1 MPSSTDAPGFLLAY
15 HAKTHGMADWD
26 EIRTFL
32 AVARAGTLA
41 AAGRVLG
48 VDYTTVGRRVRAL
61 EQELG
66 LTLFERV
73 RDRYVLTEP
82 AEGLREAAE
91 RMEDSALALERRAL
105 GADRTVSGALHIA
118 TTDAL
123 AQILVL
129 PAIRA
134 MHDRHPDIRAH
145 LLTGPARLDI
155 SRREADVAVRYIRPE
170 AGELVSLRLA
180 RVAAAF
186 YASRDYLARRP
197 VPSRPASLRGHDV
210 VGVEEGLRGWSRPLP
225 DARYVLRANSMS
237 ALVLAVTLG
246 IGLGALHCWMAD
258 PNPELVRLW
267 PDELLEHDDVYLVLH
282 HDVQRTGRVRAFV
295 EALEQRAAEV
305 APRLEARST

>member
-1 MPSSTDAPGFLLAY
+1 
-15 HAKTHGMADWD
+15 MADWED
-26 EIRTFL
+26 IRTFL

-41 AAGRVLG
+41 AAGRVLD

-73 RDRYVLTEP
+73 RDRYVLTDA

-91 RMEDSALALERRAL
+91 RMEDGALALERRAL
-105 GADRTVSGALHIA
+105 GSDRTVSGVLRIA

-134 MHDRHPDIRAH
+134 MHERHPDIRAH
-145 LLTGPARLDI
+145 LMTGPARLNI
-155 SRREADVAVRYIRPE
+155 TRREADVAVRYIRPDE
-170 AGELVSLRLA
+170 ADLVSRRLV

-197 VPSRPASLRGHDV
+197 VPPRGVSLRGHDV
-210 VGVEEGLRGWSRPLP
+210 VGIEEGLRGWSQPLP
-225 DARYVLRANSMS
+225 ETRDVLRTNSMTT
-237 ALVLAVTLG
+237 LVLAVTLG
-246 IGLGALHCWMAD
+246 IGIGALHCWMAD
-258 PNPELVRLW
+258 PNPDLVRLW
-267 PDELLEHDDVYLVLH
+267 PDEALEHDDVYLVLH

-295 EALEQRAAEV
+295 EALEERAAEI
-305 APRLEARST
+305 APRLEARSR

>member
-1 MPSSTDAPGFLLAY
+1 
-15 HAKTHGMADWD
+15 MADWED
-26 EIRTFL
+26 IRTFL

-41 AAGRVLG
+41 AAGRVLD

-73 RDRYVLTEP
+73 RDRYVLTEA
-82 AEGLREAAE
+82 AEGLRESAE
-91 RMEDSALALERRAL
+91 RMEDGALALERRAL
-105 GADRTVSGALHIA
+105 GSDRTVSGVLRIA

-134 MHDRHPDIRAH
+134 MHERHPDIRAH
-145 LLTGPARLDI
+145 LLTGPARLNI
-155 SRREADVAVRYIRPE
+155 TRREADVAVRYIRPDE
-170 AGELVSLRLA
+170 GELVSRRLA

-197 VPSRPASLRGHDV
+197 VPPRGASLRGHDV
-210 VGVEEGLRGWSRPLP
+210 VGIEEGLRGWSQPLP
-225 DARYVLRANSMS
+225 ETRDVLRTNSMS
-237 ALVLAVTLG
+237 TLVLAVSLG
-246 IGLGALHCWMAD
+246 VGLGALHCWMAD
-258 PNPELVRLW
+258 PNPDLVRLW
-267 PDELLEHDDVYLVLH
+267 PDEALEHDDVYLVLH

-295 EALEQRAAEV
+295 EAVEERAAEI
-305 APRLEARST
+305 APKLEARSR

>member
-1 MPSSTDAPGFLLAY
+1 
-15 HAKTHGMADWD
+15 MADWED
-26 EIRTFL
+26 IRTFL

-41 AAGRVLG
+41 AAGRLLD

-73 RDRYVLTEP
+73 RDRYVLTEA
-82 AEGLREAAE
+82 AEGLRESAE
-91 RMEDSALALERRAL
+91 RMEDGALALERRAL
-105 GADRTVSGALHIA
+105 GSDRTLSGVLRIA

-134 MHDRHPDIRAH
+134 MHERHPDIRAH
-145 LLTGPARLDI
+145 LMTGPARLNI
-155 SRREADVAVRYIRPE
+155 TRREADVAVRYVRPE
-170 AGELVSLRLA
+170 EGELVSRRLV

-197 VPSRPASLRGHDV
+197 VPPRGASLRGHDV
-210 VGVEEGLRGWSRPLP
+210 VGIEEGLRGWSQPLP
-225 DARYVLRANSMS
+225 ETRDVLRTNSMS
-237 ALVLAVTLG
+237 TLVLAVRLG

-258 PNPELVRLW
+258 PNPDLVRLW
-267 PDELLEHDDVYLVLH
+267 PDEALEHDDVYLVLH

-295 EALEQRAAEV
+295 EALEERAAEM
-305 APRLEARST
+305 APRLAARPI

>member
-1 MPSSTDAPGFLLAY
+1 
-15 HAKTHGMADWD
+15 MADWED
-26 EIRTFL
+26 IRTFL

-48 VDYTTVGRRVRAL
+48 VDYTTVGRRVRGL
-61 EQELG
+61 EKELG

-91 RMEDSALALERRAL
+91 RMEDGAFALERRAL
-105 GADRTVSGALHIA
+105 GSDRTVSGVLRIA

-123 AQILVL
+123 AQVLVL

-134 MHDRHPDIRAH
+134 MHERHPDVRAQ

-155 SRREADVAVRYIRPE
+155 TRREADVAVRYVRPE
-170 AGELVSLRLA
+170 AGELVSRRLV

-197 VPSRPASLRGHDV
+197 VPPRGASLRGHDV
-210 VGVEEGLRGWSRPLP
+210 VGIEEGLRGWSQPLP
-225 DARYVLRANSMS
+225 ETRDVLRTNSMS
-237 ALVLAVTLG
+237 TLVLAVSLG

-258 PNPELVRLW
+258 PNPDLVRLW
-267 PDELLEHDDVYLVLH
+267 TEEPLEHDDVYLVLH
-282 HDVQRTGRVRAFV
+282 QDVQRTGRVRAFV
-295 EALEQRAAEV
+295 EALEQRAVEV
-305 APRLEARST
+305 APRLEAREATRPAR